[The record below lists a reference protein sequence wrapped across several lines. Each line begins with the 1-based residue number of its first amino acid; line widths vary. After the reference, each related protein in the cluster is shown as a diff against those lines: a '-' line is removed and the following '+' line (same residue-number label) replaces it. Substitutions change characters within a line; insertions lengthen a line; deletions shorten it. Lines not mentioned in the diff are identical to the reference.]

1 MAADTS
7 IHIHIGARSKWK
19 TLIITVE
26 QCSNYMWIRMEVDYT
41 DCCPPPCEIQLER
54 DFPKGWL
61 KVEKDVR
68 AEEGGAEPDM

>member
-1 MAADTS
+1 
-7 IHIHIGARSKWK
+7 
-19 TLIITVE
+19 
-26 QCSNYMWIRMEVDYT
+26 MEVDYT